1 MCLYIHMCIHICTYV
16 CVYIHIHIYIYS
28 YHPLKD
34 LCFFT
39 LCCAFPAWQS
49 TNDVRPV
56 RLLTYTY
63 MLPPKKTPIDS
74 CNFHLSAAAAAA
86 TTTTAPTTAIKM
98 VTPNPGPTST
108 M

>member
-1 MCLYIHMCIHICTYV
+1 MGFGVMLQSNIAWIYMY
-16 CVYIHIHIYIYS
+16 IYIYIYIYAS
-28 YHPLKD
+28 PPSKIYAVLFR
-34 LCFFT
+34 LR
-39 LCCAFPAWQS
+39 QS
-49 TNDVRPV
+49 TNDVRLRATAGVYIYASPQ
-56 RLLTYTY
+56 
-63 MLPPKKTPIDS
+63 TPIDS

>member
-1 MCLYIHMCIHICTYV
+1 MLPPA
-16 CVYIHIHIYIYS
+16 
-28 YHPLKD
+28 PLTD
-34 LCFFT
+34 LCFLLFAV
-39 LCCAFPAWQS
+39 LFRLSLPR
-49 TNDVRPV
+49 VRP
-56 RLLTYTY
+56 RATADAYIY
-63 MLPPKKTPIDS
+63 ASPQTPIDS

>member
-1 MCLYIHMCIHICTYV
+1 MIYV
-16 CVYIHIHIYIYS
+16 YVYIYIYIYLCYPQPPS
-28 YHPLKD
+28 KIYAFCSL
-34 LCFFT
+34 LCFSGSVYHASD
-39 LCCAFPAWQS
+39 L
-49 TNDVRPV
+49 V
-56 RLLTYTY
+56 RLLTHTY
-63 MLPPKKTPIDS
+63 MLPPQTPIDS